1 MEDLLDDIFGLTIKS
16 ENIPIGRKTKTS
28 KKKIIAGIEFSEEQ
42 FAEIQEAFKEFDIDG
57 DGTITTKVG

>member
-1 MEDLLDDIFGLTIKS
+1 MEDLLDDVFGLTIKS
-16 ENIPIGRKTKTS
+16 ENNQIGRKTKTI

-42 FAEIQEAFKEFDIDG
+42 FSEIQEAFKEFDLDG